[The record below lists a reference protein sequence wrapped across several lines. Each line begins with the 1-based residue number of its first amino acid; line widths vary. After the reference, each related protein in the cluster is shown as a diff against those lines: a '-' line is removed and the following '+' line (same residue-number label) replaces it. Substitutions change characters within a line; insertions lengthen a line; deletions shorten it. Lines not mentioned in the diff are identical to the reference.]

1 MHGQNLMHTD
11 WSTKTTEQQQQHT
24 STAMTKKRWQRKNWN
39 LMIVKHLLII
49 KQWRCGCILLIQFRE
64 PCAFF
69 ALRTVYK
76 REKLI
81 IIDTNVSALNK
92 VVYFRILCMP
102 QCRCC
107 LLIYIYIYFL
117 PLSSGRMYWVGVS
130 VFSLSTHFIYLCCND
145 LSILRGFLIWR
156 FFDSCLEIFSVYDF
170 YPFGHTIKNYPFC
183 FEFAPSLGYIFVVI
197 TQFSTVTYWSIS
209 IYAAIYSCSMTEFIC
224 LWIHI
229 MHFECL

>member
-107 LLIYIYIYFL
+107 LLIYIYIFFPSHLVECIGSVCRFSPFPLISSISVVTTWAFYVDFWFDDFL
-117 PLSSGRMYWVGVS
+117 IRAWKFS
-130 VFSLSTHFIYLCCND
+130 VFTIFIHSVTQLKIIRFVLNLHPVSDIYL
-145 LSILRGFLIWR
+145 L
-156 FFDSCLEIFSVYDF
+156 
-170 YPFGHTIKNYPFC
+170 
-183 FEFAPSLGYIFVVI
+183 
-197 TQFSTVTYWSIS
+197 
-209 IYAAIYSCSMTEFIC
+209 
-224 LWIHI
+224 
-229 MHFECL
+229 